1 MGNMMAAERLRHGS
15 LPEASCHLKQNS
27 GGTHGVFLFVEL
39 VLLVRN
45 PLAIMGLR
53 MFDEGIVAV
62 LDLLDLS
69 SVIVVGAAGCR
80 THLLSI

>member
-27 GGTHGVFLFVEL
+27 GGTHGVFLFVDL

-62 LDLLDLS
+62 LDLS
-69 SVIVVGAAGCR
+69 SAIVVGAAGCR
-80 THLLSI
+80 THLLDT